1 MEGRR
6 SVARALPPLLTLA
19 AVLLAWEWA
28 VRANGVPPYVLPAPS
43 LVARTLVEDAAIL
56 LPAMGVTAAITGAA
70 LLFAVLGGV
79 ALGTLMAASRAVSA
93 SLYPLAVIMQVTPVV
108 AVAPV
113 IFIYAPKSVGLVLCA
128 WLVAFFPVL
137 AGTVQG
143 LRSVDPALADLFT
156 VHRARWW
163 QRLWWLRAPSALPA
177 LTGGVRVAGGLALI
191 GAVVAE
197 LVAGTGGRGSG
208 LAWRILEAGY
218 RLDIA
223 RMFAALVLVAALGVA
238 IHAAL
243 AWAAR
248 AALSGWHPSER

>member
-1 MEGRR
+1 MTYRF
-6 SVARALPPLLTLA
+6 LPPMLTLA
-19 AVLLAWEWA
+19 AVLAAWEWI
-28 VRANGVPPYVLPAPS
+28 VRANAIPPYVLPAPS
-43 LVARTLVEDAAIL
+43 LVARTLVEDAGLL
-56 LPAMGVTAAITGAA
+56 LPAMGVTAAITGVA
-70 LLFAVLGGV
+70 LAFAILGGV

-93 SLYPLAVIMQVTPVV
+93 SLYPFAVIMQVTPIV
-108 AVAPV
+108 AVSPV
-113 IFIYAPKSVGLVLCA
+113 IFIYASKGVGLVLCA

-143 LRSVDPALADLFT
+143 LRSVDPGLRDLFT

-163 QRLWWLRAPSALPA
+163 QRLLWLRAPSALPA
-177 LTGGVRVAGGLALI
+177 LLGGIRVAGGLALI

-208 LAWRILEAGY
+208 LAWRILESGY

-223 RMFAALVLVAALGVA
+223 RMFAALVLIAALGVA

-243 AWAAR
+243 AWLAR
-248 AALSGWHPSER
+248 WLLRDWHPSER

>member
-1 MEGRR
+1 MTARHR
-6 SVARALPPLLTLA
+6 WTRALPPLLTLA
-19 AVLLAWEWA
+19 ALLGLWEWA
-28 VRANGVPPYVLPAPS
+28 VRAGEVPRYVLPAPS
-43 LVARTLVEDAAIL
+43 LVARTLVDDAAIL
-56 LPAMGVTAAITGAA
+56 LPATGITAAITGVA
-70 LLFAVLGGV
+70 LVLAIVGGV
-79 ALGTLMAASRAVSA
+79 LLGTLMAASRAVSA
-93 SLYPLAVIMQVTPVV
+93 SLYPYAVVMQVTPVV

-113 IFIYAPKSVGLVLCA
+113 IFIYTSKGVGLVLCA

-137 AGTVQG
+137 AGTLQG
-143 LRSVDPALADLFT
+143 LRSVDPGLADLFS

-177 LTGGVRVAGGLALI
+177 LLGGVRVAGGLALI

-223 RMFAALVLVAALGVA
+223 RMFAALVLVALLGVA
-238 IHAAL
+238 IHALL
-243 AWAAR
+243 AWATR
-248 AALSGWHPSER
+248 WALRDWHPSER

>member
-1 MEGRR
+1 MSAFRL
-6 SVARALPPLLTLA
+6 LPPLITLA
-19 AVLLAWEWA
+19 AALAAWEWI
-28 VRANGVPPYVLPAPS
+28 VRLNAIPPYVLPGPT
-43 LVARTLVEDAAIL
+43 LVARTLVEDAGLL
-56 LPAMGVTAAITGAA
+56 LPAMGVTAGITGVA
-70 LLFAVLGGV
+70 LVFAILGGV

-93 SLYPLAVIMQVTPVV
+93 SLYPFAVVMQVTPVV

-113 IFIYAPKSVGLVLCA
+113 IFIYAPKTVGLVLCA

-143 LRSVDPALADLFT
+143 LRSVDPGLRDLFT

-163 QRLWWLRAPSALPA
+163 QRLVWLRAPSALPA
-177 LTGGVRVAGGLALI
+177 LLGGIRVAGGLALI

-208 LAWRILEAGY
+208 LAWRILESGY

-223 RMFAALVLVAALGVA
+223 RMFAALVLIAVLGIA

-248 AALSGWHPSER
+248 RALRNWHPSER